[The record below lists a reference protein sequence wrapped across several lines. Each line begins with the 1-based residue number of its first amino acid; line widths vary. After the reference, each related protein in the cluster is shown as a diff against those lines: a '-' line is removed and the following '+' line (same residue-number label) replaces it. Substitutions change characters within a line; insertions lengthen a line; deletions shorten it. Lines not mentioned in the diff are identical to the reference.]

1 MSRKK
6 HLNRRTFLKSSAALT
21 GAVAFGVPNLIRAQS
36 KSWVMASSF
45 PLTGPF
51 AAAGSMG
58 LKDYLDWVEMTN
70 STGGI
75 AGKKIKPVYEDSAY
89 VPSKSLANFKKAMS
103 ADDKPVFYGGD
114 STGFM
119 KLVTPELNR
128 TPVLCGGTSFSSEL
142 ADPKTHPYQFI
153 SGPTYNS
160 MFDIL
165 LEYIKSKGG
174 KKVAFIYSDTEFGKD
189 PIDHGVKK
197 AKSLGIDI
205 VLKEV
210 TKPAGAEV
218 MTHISSLRR
227 ADPEYAILHGYVTGV
242 WPQIIGGARKAKM
255 NTQFLGTFWGMEKI
269 IADSVTKQAGPFLE
283 GYAGVTP
290 YRYFYEAKEAPSYG
304 KFFAFLK
311 AKYGD
316 EFPGYVSTWSVQIM
330 FTYEIAKLAIEK
342 TVNEDKEVNADNLV
356 RSLEKIQNWDSGG
369 YMGKPVSIENHAIA
383 QGRVYSYKTSNGL
396 FLPVSDWITT

>member
-1 MSRKK
+1 MNKNK
-6 HLNRRTFLKSSAALT
+6 ILNRRSFLKSSAALT
-21 GAVAFGVPNLIRAQS
+21 TTVAFGVPNIIKAENN
-36 KSWVMASSF
+36 SWVMGSSF

-70 STGGI
+70 ASGGI
-75 AGKKIKPVYEDSAY
+75 AGKKIKAVYEDSGY

-103 ADDKPVFYGGD
+103 SDNKPVFYGGD

-128 TPVLCGGTSFSSEL
+128 NPVLCGGTSFSSEL

-174 KKVAFIYSDTEFGKD
+174 KRVAFIYSDTEFGKD
-189 PIDHGVKK
+189 PIEHGALK
-197 AKSLGIDI
+197 AKELGIEV

-227 ADPEYAILHGYVTGV
+227 ADPDFAILHGYVTGV

-255 NTQFLGTFWGMEKI
+255 STQFLGTFWGMEKI
-269 IADSVTKQAGPFLE
+269 IADSVTKQAGPFLD

-290 YRYFYEAKEAPSYG
+290 YRYFYEAKEAPEYK
-304 KFFAFLK
+304 KFYAFKK

-330 FTYEIAKLAIEK
+330 FTYEMAKLAIEK
-342 TVNEDKEVNADNLV
+342 TVNAGKKVNAKNLV
-356 RSLEKIQNWDSGG
+356 QSLEGIKEWDSGG
-369 YMGKPVSIENHAIA
+369 YMGKPITVKNHAVA
-383 QGRVYSYKTSNGL
+383 QGRVYSYKASNGL